1 MSHHSTARV
10 AVVGSINR
18 DIAIRVLQLP
28 RPGETTLAISA
39 TESGGG
45 KGANQAVAA
54 ARAGAASTTLI
65 GAIGDDPA
73 GQELQHAFR
82 EEGIETL
89 LEVVE
94 GEATGQAFVSV
105 SEDGENS
112 IIVVP
117 GANTQFRRLTP
128 QAAEAVAEAS
138 VILCQLETPAELLF
152 DVAKA
157 RSAQSLLILNAAPA
171 LPLRETVWDLVDL
184 LIVNEHEAAGY
195 AGTSGDLDTIVPRLL
210 AKVPMVVIT
219 LGNEGCAYFD
229 TNGDHIRVPAHAV
242 DAVDSTGAGDTFC
255 GVFAARL
262 ALGEPIEEA
271 MKAAGAASAIAVT
284 RPGAQSAIPTF
295 TEVGNFLRS
304 DAAPVGTHHTH

>member
-1 MSHHSTARV
+1 MSKNSTARV

-18 DIAIRVLQLP
+18 DTAIRVLKLP

-39 TESGGG
+39 IESGGG

-54 ARAGAASTTLI
+54 ARAGAAATTLI

-73 GQELQHAFR
+73 GQELQHVFR
-82 EEGIETL
+82 NEGIDTL

-128 QAAEAVAEAS
+128 QAAEAVAQAS

-152 DVAKA
+152 DVAKV
-157 RSAQSLLILNAAPA
+157 RSTESLLILNAAPA
-171 LPLRETVWDLVDL
+171 LPLGETVWDLVDL
-184 LIVNEHEAAGY
+184 LIVNEHEAADY
-195 AGTSGDLDTIVPRLL
+195 AGTSGDIDTIVPRLL

-229 TNGDHIRVPAHAV
+229 TNGEHIRVPAHPV

-262 ALGEPIEEA
+262 ALGEPIDKA
-271 MKAAGAASAIAVT
+271 MKAAAAAAAIAVT
-284 RPGAQSAIPTF
+284 RSGAQSAIPTF
-295 TEVGNFLRS
+295 TEVGNLLRS
-304 DAAPVGTHHTH
+304 DAAPVGTHNSH